1 MLQQLTDFRNNP
13 ATSQLHQPTWSK
25 ARNLALASQL
35 GLVYPAR
42 TPIDGKSRKSWKVK
56 GGLTWY
62 SSRAPGIEDIFL
74 NQANIFNTWKSL

>member
-1 MLQQLTDFRNNP
+1 MLQQLTDFWNNP
-13 ATSQLHQPTWSK
+13 AISQLHQ
-25 ARNLALASQL
+25 ARNLGLATQSR
-35 GLVYPAR
+35 AR